1 MSALLP
7 LRDYQLDTIKQL
19 HTRWDAGDTRVPA
32 VLATGLGKTV
42 IFAHLIADW
51 LRVNVR
57 KRAIVLVHTDELV
70 QQAYKKMRD
79 VAPDLTIGIV
89 KAERNEVY
97 ARAIIASVQSLR
109 SAKRRAQIR
118 NLGLLIIDECHHST
132 SPTYR
137 AILEHFGATPSP
149 CSECQGTGAGDANG
163 KCWDCQ
169 GTALYNGGQLSDIK
183 VAGFT
188 ATLARGDK
196 AKLSD
201 IWSEPAVTYGISFG
215 IRRGYL
221 LDVRG
226 KRIVVPDLDFGK
238 VKKQGGD
245 YQDAS
250 LGQAMADSYA
260 PEIIAA
266 KYKELASDRKGL
278 VFWPLVATAELGAKA
293 FNDAGIPSAVIH
305 GTLGREERRLLLKK
319 LASGE
324 IQCIHNCAVLTE
336 GFDDPTISCVVIAR
350 PTRSAPLYQQMV
362 GRGLRPDLSLPP
374 DRRGDCLVLDVVG
387 ASRTHDL
394 RSLVDLSEKE
404 LSEDVVAMDEELSL
418 LDMEEFEDK
427 EEGTGQGGWPEEEPY
442 VGATLAEDFDPLGR
456 TTAGAWLKTFQG
468 HYFLPIGRKAY
479 VLLVPSE
486 DPGRWDVAWIPKE
499 SRHFGYLGCT
509 LSYSHKF
516 GYSRTCSCGQGHTGY
531 PGALTEHKGL
541 SLDMACSWAEEVME
555 KVGGAHAI
563 RTGHAKQAWREQ
575 PANITLLREAWDL
588 HIPTKGLNK
597 GELQDAV
604 DILTASGRIDPVV
617 AFMLSAREGQE

>member
-1 MSALLP
+1 MELLQP
-7 LRDYQLDTIKQL
+7 RDYQLDTIRAL
-19 HTRWDAGDTRVPA
+19 HTRWDAGETRVPA

-42 IFAHLIADW
+42 IFAHLLAEW
-51 LRVNVR
+51 LAQNVR
-57 KRAIVLVHTDELV
+57 KRAMVLVHTDELV
-70 QQAYKKMRD
+70 QQAYKKIKQ
-79 VAPDLTIGIV
+79 VAPDLTIGVV
-89 KAERNEVY
+89 KGTRNEVL
-97 ARAIIASVQSLR
+97 ARVIIASTASLF
-109 SAKRRAQIR
+109 SEKRRNRIR
-118 NLGLLIIDECHHST
+118 NVGLLIVDECHHYV
-132 SPTYR
+132 SPMYR
-137 AILEHFGATPSP
+137 KVLEHYGSQPG
-149 CSECQGTGAGDANG
+149 CS
-163 KCWDCQ
+163 
-169 GTALYNGGQLSDIK
+169 

-196 AKLSD
+196 LKLSEV
-201 IWSEPAVTYGISFG
+201 WGEPAVTYGISFG

-226 KRIVVPDLDFGK
+226 KRIVVPDLDLAK

-245 YQDAS
+245 YQDSA
-250 LGQAMADSYA
+250 LGEAMEASYA

-305 GTLGREERRLLLKK
+305 GMLGREERRLLLKQ
-319 LASGE
+319 LATGE
-324 IQCIHNCAVLTE
+324 IQCIHNVSVLTE

-374 DRRGDCLVLDVVG
+374 NARGDCLVLDVVG

-394 RSLVDLSEKE
+394 RSLVDLSEKKI
-404 LSEDVVAMDEELSL
+404 SEDVALDEELSL
-418 LDMEEFEDK
+418 LDMEEYEDR
-427 EEGTGQGGWPEEEPY
+427 EEGGAGPSWPEEAPY
-442 VGATLAEDFDPLGR
+442 VGETAAVDFDPLGR
-456 TTAGAWLKTFQG
+456 TTVGAWLRTFEG

-486 DPGRWDVAWIPKE
+486 DPGCWDVAWIVKDPK
-499 SRHFGYLGCT
+499 HFGYLNCK
-509 LSYSHKF
+509 LPYARRF
-516 GYSRTCSCGQGHTGY
+516 GYSRICPCQGHAGY
-531 PGALTEHKGL
+531 PGALTEHRGL

-575 PANITLLREAWDL
+575 PANITLLRQAWDL
-588 HIPTKGLNK
+588 RIPTKGLNK

-617 AFMLSAREGQE
+617 AFMMAAREGE